1 MERFGVGA
9 LSHRNRLSGSSLPMS
24 GWKVSLMERYFL
36 HVTTV
41 SNGIIKDDEGAILA
55 NLQAA
60 RDEALESAQD
70 ILADA
75 IKEGRDLDVAAVI
88 VTDKFGQELYRV
100 SLTEVVPLD
109 LEQRLCEDT

>member
-60 RDEALESAQD
+60 RDEALESAETSSPMRSRR
-70 ILADA
+70 
-75 IKEGRDLDVAAVI
+75 EGTWMWQPSSSRISSAKNCIACL
-88 VTDKFGQELYRV
+88 
-100 SLTEVVPLD
+100 
-109 LEQRLCEDT
+109 